1 MRCPI
6 LRVSSGGKLVQYLDS
21 GERLLMPKQVAA
33 EGDMLFIAELQLLCL
48 RARASERPPFSTLR
62 SAIRNALT
70 TEQGTYMGKVADG
83 DDDDAENAYLRYNA
97 VSNILQ
103 NESGT
108 ATLTSFL
115 NHFARGSYP
124 GLCALYLVHT
134 FRTLI
139 GFCNFRR

>member
-1 MRCPI
+1 
-6 LRVSSGGKLVQYLDS
+6 
-21 GERLLMPKQVAA
+21 MPKQVAA

-83 DDDDAENAYLRYNA
+83 DDDDAENAYLQYNA

-108 ATLTSFL
+108 ATSTSFL
-115 NHFARGSYP
+115 NRFVRGSHP
-124 GLCALYLVHT
+124 GLYSNMLCKYL
-134 FRTLI
+134 RT
-139 GFCNFRR
+139 